1 MGLARKS
8 FGPHNSPSK
17 PGCPTSW
24 LERGVLV
31 MPNLFLRPNQFGL
44 LIMLAAL
51 HLSKKCTGLWDSFLI
66 SRLMRSYRLGIQNAL
81 LMTTIYETTL
91 IRRFVLM
98 GWRNGTGMFVL
109 ADSFGD
115 LNLLNVSRS
124 TLCIR
129 RKGGG
134 YCFCKESLF
143 ILLRFEILGLP

>member
-1 MGLARKS
+1 
-8 FGPHNSPSK
+8 
-17 PGCPTSW
+17 
-24 LERGVLV
+24 
-31 MPNLFLRPNQFGL
+31 
-44 LIMLAAL
+44 MLAAL
-51 HLSKKCTGLWDSFLI
+51 HLPKKCTGLRDSFLI
-66 SRLMRSYRLGIQNAL
+66 SRLMHSYRLGIRNAL
-81 LMTTIYETTL
+81 LMTSIYETTL

>member
-1 MGLARKS
+1 
-8 FGPHNSPSK
+8 
-17 PGCPTSW
+17 
-24 LERGVLV
+24 
-31 MPNLFLRPNQFGL
+31 
-44 LIMLAAL
+44 
-51 HLSKKCTGLWDSFLI
+51 
-66 SRLMRSYRLGIQNAL
+66 
-81 LMTTIYETTL
+81 MTTIYETTL

-98 GWRNGTGMFVL
+98 GWRNGTGMLVL

>member
-1 MGLARKS
+1 MGLAHKS
-8 FGPHNSPSK
+8 FRPHNSPSK

-31 MPNLFLRPNQFGL
+31 TLSPFLRPSQFGL
-44 LIMLAAL
+44 LIILAAL
-51 HLSKKCTGLWDSFLI
+51 HLPKKCTGLRDSLLTLFLT
-66 SRLMRSYRLGIQNAL
+66 RSYRLGIQDAL
-81 LMTTIYETTL
+81 LMASIYGIAL

-98 GWRNGTGMFVL
+98 RWRIGTGVFVFVF

-115 LNLLNVSRS
+115 LNLLNAPRS

-134 YCFCKESLF
+134 YCFS
-143 ILLRFEILGLP
+143 